1 MKLINIVVRPSKVEA
16 VKSALSALN
25 IGGATLFEVK
35 GFGTQKGHTSSYRG
49 TSYVTDTNPKGML
62 QVACKDEDVSNII
75 EAVRDV
81 ANTGSIG
88 DGKIFVTEL
97 SDVIRIRTGES
108 GEDALMENNDD

>member
-1 MKLINIVVRPSKVEA
+1 
-16 VKSALSALN
+16 
-25 IGGATLFEVK
+25 
-35 GFGTQKGHTSSYRG
+35 
-49 TSYVTDTNPKGML
+49 ML
-62 QVACKDEDVSNII
+62 QVACKDEDVSKII
-75 EAVRDV
+75 EAVREV